1 MKFLA
6 DVGVSPRVVAWLRA
20 AGHDAADLRE
30 QGLHRL
36 PDADVFARAAKEKRV
51 LLTFDLDF
59 GEIVGLG
66 IQSGS
71 SVIVFRL
78 RNTRVDFVI
87 ERLRDVLKQSAEALE
102 AGAIVAVEDGRH
114 RVRHLPP

>member
-1 MKFLA
+1 M
-6 DVGVSPRVVAWLRA
+6 GVSPRVVAWLRA

-36 PDADVFARAAKEKRV
+36 ADGDVFAKAADEKRV

-66 IQSGS
+66 LQSGS

-78 RNTRVDFVI
+78 RNTRTDFVL
-87 ERLRDVLKQSAEALE
+87 ERLRDVLEHSSEALQV
-102 AGAIVAVEDGRH
+102 GAIVAVEDGRH
-114 RVRHLPP
+114 RVRNLPP

>member
-1 MKFLA
+1 M
-6 DVGVSPRVVAWLRA
+6 GVSPRVVAWLRA
-20 AGHDAADLRE
+20 GGHDAADLRE
-30 QGLHRL
+30 QQLHRL
-36 PDADVFARAAKEKRV
+36 PDDEVFAKAVSEKRV

-66 IQSGS
+66 IQAGS

-87 ERLRDVLKQSAEALE
+87 ERLRTCSSSPLKRSKPARSSRSRTVGIACATFRSSAQ
-102 AGAIVAVEDGRH
+102 
-114 RVRHLPP
+114 